1 MTLKIQLHK
10 HPGEPQTHQFTSPP
24 VHQAVHYKSS
34 APYVHNHYH
43 GTPNNNFPTQ
53 APANTKAGYPPAPYP
68 GVSKEIETK
77 VDSEMEKEDS
87 SHQDTDIE
95 MEMVRLREEIATLS
109 QGRKAKHMKTDIQ

>member
-1 MTLKIQLHK
+1 M
-10 HPGEPQTHQFTSPP
+10 GEIIGDYRQGQSKGKSVVQEVRHQEARTTWRASNPIFTDPP
-24 VHQAVHYKSS
+24 IHQAAHYKPS

-77 VDSEMEKEDS
+77 VDPEMEKGDS
-87 SHQDTDIE
+87 SDQDTDIK
-95 MEMVRLREEIATLS
+95 MEMARLR
-109 QGRKAKHMKTDIQ
+109 